1 MISTPRG
8 AMILGWSGVL
18 PFVGLAAALAV
29 GLGGP
34 DQVSDV
40 LRLYGSI
47 ILSFMG
53 GVHWGVAILRNDDRL
68 SAYAVSVVPALWA
81 FALAFTPATIAFS
94 GLVVGFVG
102 LLIYDVGC
110 VGRGHLPEWYG
121 RLRQWLTLAVCACL
135 VAAAVVS

>member
-68 SAYAVSVVPALWA
+68 SAYAVSVVPALWV

-110 VGRGHLPEWYG
+110 VGWGHLPEWYG
-121 RLRQWLTLAVCACL
+121 RLRQWLTLAVCASL